1 MRTAHAM
8 AVIGCV
14 LILAAGL
21 GAGCTGAAGMPPV
34 PKAAAAHPA
43 KESLA
48 SVPFVP
54 AHPATSP
61 PGNGVSPAPGTTFR
75 TVYVNGTSSGGIVTI
90 PVGDRVLVRLSE
102 IPGTGFAW
110 NATASKGLRI
120 VSDTYGVPDSNCVNA
135 ANCIGA
141 PGYHEWILSPETVD
155 TYTFRAVSDRPWEE
169 ANGAGESFILVI
181 VAMPS

>member
-1 MRTAHAM
+1 MRQAHAM
-8 AVIGCV
+8 AAIGCV

-21 GAGCTGAAGMPPV
+21 GAGCSGAAGTPPV
-34 PKAAAAHPA
+34 PEAAAAHPV

-54 AHPATSP
+54 AHPATSHA
-61 PGNGVSPAPGTTFR
+61 GISVSPAYGATFR
-75 TVYVNGTSSGGIVTI
+75 TLYVNSSSSGEIVTI
-90 PVGDRVLVRLSE
+90 PAGDRVLVRLSE
-102 IPGTGFAW
+102 TPGTGYAW
-110 NATASKGLRI
+110 NATASKGLGI
-120 VSDTYGVPDSNCVNA
+120 VSDTYGAPDSNCVSA

-155 TYTFRAVSDRPWEE
+155 TYTFRAVSHRPWEE
-169 ANGAGESFILVI
+169 ANAAGESFTLVI